1 MSKTKIWMMALV
13 ATIAMTVIG
22 CNTKEDPRQN
32 IYNTWL
38 IEEAVMNGDQV
49 AQEATRQTNTLEF
62 TEKGVIKLTE
72 GSDEIQGSFR
82 VNETA
87 TSMTTVMDGSTDTFM
102 ISELTDRTMTLSQG
116 ELKMRLKV
124 KE

>member
-13 ATIAMTVIG
+13 AAIAMTVIG